1 MLLCCG
7 KYTITSAVVGE
18 EKCLEEFWNCLEMA
32 EYAMMRDVLVGTQSF
47 HLFIYFAT
55 FLGRL
60 QFPRSCTNGTVSTMA
75 TDFALVTTDGPVTD

>member
-1 MLLCCG
+1 MSSDVSNIGMDSLERSCCVVE

-18 EKCLEEFWNCLEMA
+18 EKCVEEFWNCLEMA

-47 HLFIYFAT
+47 HLFIYFAA

-60 QFPRSCTNGTVSTMA
+60 
-75 TDFALVTTDGPVTD
+75 